1 MFDAGHFRRPEGLA
15 MKQSTAILAVLLWIV
30 SLVDGLTAAPA
41 QPPQTNPAVPDNY
54 ILGPGDQ
61 IEIIVFGEP
70 DLTRTVTIKPDG
82 VVALPLV
89 NQVTATGRTAAQ
101 LETELTRL
109 YSKYLKMPSIS
120 VLVRQFRMNPIYVM
134 GEVSKPGRYDLTYE
148 MTFLDALT
156 LAGGGTDKA
165 NLDGAQLV
173 RAENGKS
180 KAIPIQANQMIQGKA
195 ATPNLKLQPGDLI
208 YVPRRG
214 LGIMDI
220 LNNIG
225 ILRMLL
231 GL

>member
-1 MFDAGHFRRPEGLA
+1 
-15 MKQSTAILAVLLWIV
+15 MKQSTAILSVLLLVV
-30 SLVDGLTAAPA
+30 SLVDGSTAAPA
-41 QPPQTNPAVPDNY
+41 QPAPTNPAAPDNY

-89 NQVTATGRTAAQ
+89 NQVTAMGKTAAQ
-101 LETELTRL
+101 LEAELTRL
-109 YSKYLKMPSIS
+109 YSKYLKRPSIS

-156 LAGGGTDKA
+156 VAGGGTEKA

-173 RAENGKS
+173 RVENGKS
-180 KAIPIQANQMIQGKA
+180 KAIPIKANQMIQGKA

-225 ILRMLL
+225 ILRLIL

>member
-1 MFDAGHFRRPEGLA
+1 
-15 MKQSTAILAVLLWIV
+15 MKPRITILAALLLV
-30 SLVDGLTAAPA
+30 TSLVDGSPAAPV
-41 QPPQTNPAVPDNY
+41 QPPPTNPGVPDNY

-61 IEIIVFGEP
+61 IEINVFGEP

-82 VVALPLV
+82 IIALPLI
-89 NQVTATGRTAAQ
+89 NQVTATGKTAAQ
-101 LETELTRL
+101 LEAELTRL
-109 YSKYLKMPSIS
+109 YSKYLKKPSVS

-156 LAGGGTDKA
+156 LAGGATDKA
-165 NLDGAQLV
+165 NLDGSQLV
-173 RAENGKS
+173 RVENGKN
-180 KAIPIQANQMIQGKA
+180 KAIPIKANQMIQGKA

-225 ILRMLL
+225 VLRMIL

>member
-1 MFDAGHFRRPEGLA
+1 MKHSVA
-15 MKQSTAILAVLLWIV
+15 MLSVLLLV
-30 SLVDGLTAAPA
+30 LGLVDGSTAAPA
-41 QPPQTNPAVPDNY
+41 QPTPSNPAVPDNY

-61 IEIIVFGEP
+61 IEVNVFGEP

-82 VVALPLV
+82 IIALPLI
-89 NQVTATGRTAAQ
+89 NQVAAVGKTAMQ
-101 LETELTRL
+101 LEVELTRL
-109 YSKYLKMPSIS
+109 YSKYLKKPSIS
-120 VLVRQFRMNPIYVM
+120 VLVRQFRTNPIYVM
-134 GEVSKPGRYDLTYE
+134 GEVSKPGRYDLTYD

-173 RAENGKS
+173 RVENGKS
-180 KAIPIQANQMIQGKA
+180 KAIPIKANQMIQGKA
-195 ATPNLKLQPGDLI
+195 ATPNLKLQPGDLV

-225 ILRMLL
+225 VLRMIL

>member
-1 MFDAGHFRRPEGLA
+1 
-15 MKQSTAILAVLLWIV
+15 MKPRITILAALLLV
-30 SLVDGLTAAPA
+30 TSLVNGPTAAPA
-41 QPPQTNPAVPDNY
+41 QSPRTSLAVPDSY
-54 ILGPGDQ
+54 VLGPGDQ
-61 IEIIVFGEP
+61 IEINVFGEP
-70 DLTRTVTIKPDG
+70 DLSRTVTIKPDG
-82 VVALPLV
+82 IIALPLV
-89 NQVTATGRTAAQ
+89 NQVKAAGRTAVQ
-101 LETELTRL
+101 LEAELTRM
-109 YSKYLKMPSIS
+109 YAKYLKAPSIS

-156 LAGGGTDKA
+156 LAGGGTAMA

-173 RAENGKS
+173 RVENGKN
-180 KAIPIQANQMIQGKA
+180 KAIPIKANQMIQGKA

-225 ILRMLL
+225 VLRMIL

>member
-1 MFDAGHFRRPEGLA
+1 
-15 MKQSTAILAVLLWIV
+15 MKPRITILAALLLV
-30 SLVDGLTAAPA
+30 TSLVDGPTAAPA
-41 QPPQTNPAVPDNY
+41 QSTRTSLAVPDNY
-54 ILGPGDQ
+54 VLGPGDQ
-61 IEIIVFGEP
+61 IEINVFGEP

-82 VVALPLV
+82 VIALPLV
-89 NQVTATGRTAAQ
+89 NQVTAAGKTASQ
-101 LETELTRL
+101 LEAELTRL
-109 YSKYLKMPSIS
+109 YSKYLKVPSIS

-134 GEVSKPGRYDLTYE
+134 GEVSKPGRYDLAYE

-156 LAGGGTDKA
+156 LAGGGTAKA

-173 RAENGKS
+173 RVEDGKS
-180 KAIPIQANQMIQGKA
+180 KAIPIKANQMIQGKA

-225 ILRMLL
+225 ILRMIL

>member
-1 MFDAGHFRRPEGLA
+1 M
-15 MKQSTAILAVLLWIV
+15 
-30 SLVDGLTAAPA
+30 AAPA
-41 QPPQTNPAVPDNY
+41 PTTGTSPVAPDNY
-54 ILGPGDQ
+54 VLGSGDQ
-61 IEIIVFGEP
+61 IEVNVFGEP

-82 VVALPLV
+82 IIALPLI
-89 NQVTATGRTAAQ
+89 NQVTATGKTAAQ
-101 LETELTRL
+101 LEAELTRL
-109 YSKYLKMPSIS
+109 YSKYLKKPSVSI
-120 VLVRQFRMNPIYVM
+120 LVRQFRMNPIYVM

-173 RAENGKS
+173 RVENGKN
-180 KAIPIQANQMIQGKA
+180 KAIPIRANQMIQGKA

-225 ILRMLL
+225 VLRMIL

>member
-1 MFDAGHFRRPEGLA
+1 MRH
-15 MKQSTAILAVLLWIV
+15 SIAILSALFLVV
-30 SLVDGLTAAPA
+30 SICGGGMAASAP
-41 QPPQTNPAVPDNY
+41 QPQTNPTVPDNY
-54 ILGPGDQ
+54 VIGPGDQ
-61 IEIIVFGEP
+61 IEVNVFGEP

-82 VVALPLV
+82 IIALPLI
-89 NQVTATGRTAAQ
+89 NQVTATGKTAAQ
-101 LETELTRL
+101 LEAELTRL
-109 YSKYLKMPSIS
+109 YSKYLKKPSIS
-120 VLVRQFRMNPIYVM
+120 VLVRQFRTNPIYVM

-173 RAENGKS
+173 RVENGKS
-180 KAIPIQANQMIQGKA
+180 KAIPIKANQMIQGKA
-195 ATPNLKLQPGDLI
+195 ATPNLKLQPGDLV

-214 LGIMDI
+214 MGIMDI

-225 ILRMLL
+225 VLRMIL

>member
-1 MFDAGHFRRPEGLA
+1 
-15 MKQSTAILAVLLWIV
+15 MKQSIAIFFALLFAV
-30 SLVDGLTAAPA
+30 SSVDGSPAAPA
-41 QPPQTNPAVPDNY
+41 PAPPRNPGVVPDNY
-54 ILGPGDQ
+54 VLGPGDQ
-61 IEIIVFGEP
+61 IEINVFGEP

-82 VVALPLV
+82 IIALPLI
-89 NQVTATGRTAAQ
+89 NQVTAVGKTAAQ
-101 LETELTRL
+101 LEAELTRM
-109 YSKYLKMPSIS
+109 YSKYLKKPSVS
-120 VLVRQFRMNPIYVM
+120 VLVRQFRMNPVYVM
-134 GEVSKPGRYDLTYE
+134 GEVSKPGRYDFTYE

-156 LAGGGTDKA
+156 IAGGGTEKA

-173 RAENGKS
+173 RVENGKS
-180 KAIPIQANQMIQGKA
+180 KAIPIKASQMIQGKA

>member
-1 MFDAGHFRRPEGLA
+1 
-15 MKQSTAILAVLLWIV
+15 MKRSLVLLSVMLLVV
-30 SLVDGLTAAPA
+30 SVVDGSTAAPA
-41 QPPQTNPAVPDNY
+41 PPPQTNPAVPDNY
-54 ILGPGDQ
+54 VIGPGDQ
-61 IEIIVFGEP
+61 IEVNVFGEP

-82 VVALPLV
+82 IIALPLI
-89 NQVTATGRTAAQ
+89 NQVTAAGKTAAQ
-101 LETELTRL
+101 LEAELTRL
-109 YSKYLKMPSIS
+109 YSKYLKNPSIS
-120 VLVRQFRMNPIYVM
+120 VLVRQFRTNPIYVM

-173 RAENGKS
+173 RVENGKS
-180 KAIPIQANQMIQGKA
+180 KTIPIKANQMIQGKA
-195 ATPNLKLQPGDLI
+195 ATPNLKLQPGDLV

-225 ILRMLL
+225 ILRMIL

>member
-1 MFDAGHFRRPEGLA
+1 
-15 MKQSTAILAVLLWIV
+15 MKHSLVLLSVLLLVV
-30 SLVDGLTAAPA
+30 SVVDGSTAAPA
-41 QPPQTNPAVPDNY
+41 PPPQTNPAVPDNY
-54 ILGPGDQ
+54 VIGPGDQ
-61 IEIIVFGEP
+61 IEVNVFGEP

-82 VVALPLV
+82 IIALPLI
-89 NQVTATGRTAAQ
+89 NQVTAAGKTAAQ
-101 LETELTRL
+101 LEAELTRM
-109 YSKYLKMPSIS
+109 YSKYLKNPSIS
-120 VLVRQFRMNPIYVM
+120 VLVRQFRTNPIYVM

-173 RAENGKS
+173 RVENGKS
-180 KAIPIQANQMIQGKA
+180 KTIPIKANQMIQGKA
-195 ATPNLKLQPGDLI
+195 ATPNLKLQPGDLV

-225 ILRMLL
+225 ILRMIL

>member
-1 MFDAGHFRRPEGLA
+1 
-15 MKQSTAILAVLLWIV
+15 MKRSLVLLSVMLLVV
-30 SLVDGLTAAPA
+30 SVVDGSTAAPA
-41 QPPQTNPAVPDNY
+41 PPPQTNPAVPDNY
-54 ILGPGDQ
+54 VIGPGDQ
-61 IEIIVFGEP
+61 IEVNVFGEP

-82 VVALPLV
+82 IIALPLI
-89 NQVTATGRTAAQ
+89 NQVTAAGKTAAQ
-101 LETELTRL
+101 LEAELTRM
-109 YSKYLKMPSIS
+109 YSKYLKNPSIS
-120 VLVRQFRMNPIYVM
+120 VLVRQFRTNPIYVM

-173 RAENGKS
+173 RVENGKS
-180 KAIPIQANQMIQGKA
+180 KTIPIKANQMIQGKA
-195 ATPNLKLQPGDLI
+195 ATPNLKLQPGDLV

-225 ILRMLL
+225 ILRMIL

>member
-1 MFDAGHFRRPEGLA
+1 
-15 MKQSTAILAVLLWIV
+15 MKHRIVTLFVLLLV
-30 SLVDGLTAAPA
+30 MSLVDGSPAAPA
-41 QPPQTNPAVPDNY
+41 QPPTTNPGVPDNY
-54 ILGPGDQ
+54 VLGPGDQ
-61 IEIIVFGEP
+61 IEINVFGEP

-82 VVALPLV
+82 IIALPLI
-89 NQVTATGRTAAQ
+89 NQVTAAGKTAAQ
-101 LETELTRL
+101 LEVELTRL
-109 YSKYLKMPSIS
+109 YSKYLKKPSIS

-173 RAENGKS
+173 RVENGKS
-180 KAIPIQANQMIQGKA
+180 KAIPIKANQMIQGKA

-225 ILRMLL
+225 ILRMIL